1 MRPKKGRPK
10 LHNFSSEE
18 FQKLSTEERQLRGRI
33 STLRRM
39 IKDRESKIEELK
51 PSIMKEVNKL
61 MKPIHKREEEIQ
73 KCNNEIEQITQ
84 NIKDDYYEFPSFRIE
99 DYMMKGNTYYRGV
112 WYTESNKKQMYLGS
126 EKNVLKKVTV
136 IHSDIHDGNIS
147 RNLDRVLD
155 VYLKD
160 LQMRYWKDEY
170 ESKDSK

>member
-18 FQKLSTEERQLRGRI
+18 FQKLSKEERQLRGRI

-39 IKDRESKIEELK
+39 IKDRESKIDELK
-51 PSIMKEVNKL
+51 SSIMIEVNKL

-73 KCNNEIEQITQ
+73 NCNNEIEQITQ

-99 DYMMKGNTYYRGV
+99 DYITKGNTYYRGV
-112 WYTESNKKQMYLGS
+112 WYIESKKKQMYLGS

-136 IHSDIHDGNIS
+136 IHSDIHEGNIS

-155 VYLKD
+155 VFLKE

-170 ESKDSK
+170 ESKK

>member
-10 LHNFSSEE
+10 LHIFSPEE

-39 IKDRESKIEELK
+39 IKKRESDIEELK
-51 PSIMKEVNKL
+51 PSIMKEVSKL
-61 MKPIHKREEEIQ
+61 MEPIHKREEEIQ
-73 KCNNEIEQITQ
+73 KCLEEIEQITE
-84 NIKDDYYEFPSFRIE
+84 NINDNYYEFPTFRIE
-99 DYMMKGNTYYRGV
+99 DYVMKGNTYYRGV
-112 WYTESNKKQMYLGS
+112 WYVDSNKKQMYLGS

-136 IHSDIHDGNIS
+136 IHSDIHEYNIS

-170 ESKDSK
+170 ESK

>member
-10 LHNFSSEE
+10 LHIFSPEE

-39 IKDRESKIEELK
+39 IKKRESDIEELK
-51 PSIMKEVNKL
+51 PSIMKEVSKL
-61 MKPIHKREEEIQ
+61 MEPIHKREEEIQ
-73 KCNNEIEQITQ
+73 KCLEEIEQITE
-84 NIKDDYYEFPSFRIE
+84 NINDNYYEFPTFRIE
-99 DYMMKGNTYYRGV
+99 DYVMKGNTYYRGV
-112 WYTESNKKQMYLGS
+112 WYVDSKKKQMYLGS

-136 IHSDIHDGNIS
+136 IHSDIHEYNIS
-147 RNLDRVLD
+147 RNLDKVLD

-170 ESKDSK
+170 ESK

>member
-39 IKDRESKIEELK
+39 IKKRESDINELK

-73 KCNNEIEQITQ
+73 KCLEEIEQITE
-84 NIKDDYYEFPSFRIE
+84 NINDNYYEFPTFRIE
-99 DYMMKGNTYYRGV
+99 DYVIKRNTYYRGV
-112 WYTESNKKQMYLGS
+112 WYVDSKKKQMYLGS

-136 IHSDIHDGNIS
+136 IHSDIHDDNIS
-147 RNLDRVLD
+147 KNLDRVLD

-170 ESKDSK
+170 ESK